1 MGFEE
6 GCAISA
12 QGSSQ
17 VSACFLFALV
27 VVFVCSLKAET
38 NVLRGVRTFKD
49 IMAECCH
56 KICPGIN
63 SLQNKLL
70 DIPGGPVVKNSP
82 VNAWD
87 TVLRKFYKPQGK

>member
-1 MGFEE
+1 MPFQHKGADRFPLGF
-6 GCAISA
+6 C
-12 QGSSQ
+12 
-17 VSACFLFALV
+17 LFTLV
-27 VVFVCSLKAET
+27 VVFVCSLEAET

-49 IMAECCH
+49 MAECCH

-82 VNAWD
+82 VNAGD
-87 TVLRKFYKPQGK
+87 TVLRKFHMLQGK